1 MTDSTSTAPPA
12 RSSSGS
18 TTQSDGPM
26 STLEDV
32 AREAAV
38 FLQRMSQESRE
49 SQLAEAEREAPA
61 SSRRRKVPAHKRAP
75 TKKANT
81 APPAAPIATQP
92 AAAPQPTQAEL
103 QQTLQHQLQQQ
114 QLLQQQ
120 RQQPQQ
126 PLQPAVTTV
135 INQPIC
141 HCAAMPTIHVHVQAA
156 PAAPQAPQAPPA
168 APAAPA
174 APQAPQAPRVPQAP
188 QAARH
193 METKSVGVTSSQPP
207 QGVSC
212 GNMRGAVWNV
222 SYRTNS
228 AISDDNLQLIM
239 KIAKPEDVV
248 RVHDALCH
256 KIIAP
261 SSDARIALQWK
272 CTGVTFKQHN
282 FGSILHFST
291 ESALSPR
298 IIRTET
304 IRLLSHLGY
313 ASSIRADFWM
323 RM

>member
-1 MTDSTSTAPPA
+1 
-12 RSSSGS
+12 
-18 TTQSDGPM
+18 
-26 STLEDV
+26 
-32 AREAAV
+32 
-38 FLQRMSQESRE
+38 
-49 SQLAEAEREAPA
+49 
-61 SSRRRKVPAHKRAP
+61 
-75 TKKANT
+75 
-81 APPAAPIATQP
+81 
-92 AAAPQPTQAEL
+92 
-103 QQTLQHQLQQQ
+103 
-114 QLLQQQ
+114 
-120 RQQPQQ
+120 
-126 PLQPAVTTV
+126 
-135 INQPIC
+135 
-141 HCAAMPTIHVHVQAA
+141 
-156 PAAPQAPQAPPA
+156 
-168 APAAPA
+168 
-174 APQAPQAPRVPQAP
+174 
-188 QAARH
+188 

-212 GNMRGAVWNV
+212 GNMRGAAWNV
-222 SYRTNS
+222 AYRTNS

-298 IIRTET
+298 IIRAET
-304 IRLLSHLGY
+304 VRLLSHLGY